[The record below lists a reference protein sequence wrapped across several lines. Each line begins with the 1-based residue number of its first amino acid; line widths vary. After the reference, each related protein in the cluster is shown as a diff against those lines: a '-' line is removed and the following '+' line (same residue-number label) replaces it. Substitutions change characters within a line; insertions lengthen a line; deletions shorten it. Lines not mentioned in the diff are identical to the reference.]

1 MSGISFDEKEYVLK
15 IIFIPEDKTENPRE
29 LEVIVPLRNLP
40 YDEDGMRAA
49 CFEVCPLKEFC
60 LEDSYDICSRITEAI
75 GFADWDFDIPEESSK
90 SLADTLIK
98 LIGKEDGGLVKK
110 RIFKRKQPW
119 KKA

>member
-1 MSGISFDEKEYVLK
+1 MPDISFDEKEYALK
-15 IIFIPEDKTENPRE
+15 ITFISEDKTENPRE
-29 LEVIVPLRNLP
+29 LEVIVPLRKLP
-40 YDEDGMRAA
+40 YDEDGMRIA
-49 CFEVCPLKEFC
+49 CLETCPLKKFC
-60 LEDSYDICSRITEAI
+60 LEDSYDICSHITEAI